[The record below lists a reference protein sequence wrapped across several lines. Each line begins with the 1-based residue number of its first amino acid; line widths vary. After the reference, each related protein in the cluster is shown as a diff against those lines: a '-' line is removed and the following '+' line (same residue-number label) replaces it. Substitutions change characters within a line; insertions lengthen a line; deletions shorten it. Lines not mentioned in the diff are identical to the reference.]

1 MSVTVARTDG
11 VTVFTLTSD
20 PKSACPPLCQILKG
34 LCYSPVCC
42 SVSQHLRKAQRS
54 AQSLLGALHIMTGL
68 LNIGFG
74 AILLCTRASSYDM
87 NSTLFPVWLGILYV
101 AFGITCIL
109 SEKFPSPCLVV
120 SNVILNLSGVAF
132 AIAAIVL
139 YSINV
144 DSIRM
149 WWMCSSDYYWYSYGT
164 TNPTDSPEKK
174 MLLEKCNEGKAL
186 VLILARSINAVLI
199 ILSVLELCL
208 AISSAVLG
216 IKALK
221 CSEKEQDMIAENP
234 EDYKPLLEEVTT
246 NSTP

>member
-20 PKSACPPLCQILKG
+20 PKSACPPMCQILKG
-34 LCYSPVCC
+34 LCYSPVCY

-74 AILLCTRASSYDM
+74 TILLCTGACLCEIYM
-87 NSTLFPVWLGILYV
+87 TMFPVWLGILYI
-101 AFGITCIL
+101 AFGITCLL

-120 SNVILNLSGVAF
+120 SNVILNLSGVVF

-144 DSIRM
+144 GNIRM
-149 WWMCSSDYYWYSYGT
+149 WWMCSSDYYWYSYRT
-164 TNPTDSPEKK
+164 TNPTDSPEEK
-174 MLLEKCNEGKAL
+174 MLLEKYNEGKAL
-186 VLILARSINAVLI
+186 VLMLARSISAVLL

-208 AISSAVLG
+208 TISSAVLG
-216 IKALK
+216 IKDLK